1 LGSCGSHR
9 LEFNRRY
16 GDQEHV
22 IVSERPASLKFSSP
36 GLLPDRRLQAD
47 GAGAIMNGRM
57 SHDATYIRRAIALAR
72 QARERGNHPFGALLV
87 ADDHIVLEAENTV
100 VTENNP
106 THHAEMNLV
115 QGAWRQLPAEL
126 ITRST
131 LYTST
136 EPCPMCTGAIFW
148 SGIRRVVFSFPAL
161 DLGELA
167 HDRFCGPCNVLF
179 DRAEQRTEIIG
190 PILAD
195 EGRQVHVGFW
205 TTA

>member
-1 LGSCGSHR
+1 MT
-9 LEFNRRY
+9 E
-16 GDQEHV
+16 
-22 IVSERPASLKFSSP
+22 
-36 GLLPDRRLQAD
+36 
-47 GAGAIMNGRM
+47 
-57 SHDATYIRRAIALAR
+57 DAKYIRRAIDLAR

-87 ADDHIVLEAENTV
+87 ADERIVLEAENTV
-100 VTENNP
+100 VSQNNP
-106 THHAEMNLV
+106 THHAELNLV
-115 QGAWRQLPAEL
+115 QAAWQTLPSEL

-161 DLGELA
+161 DLGA
-167 HDRFCGPCNVLF
+167 MADDKFCGPCRQLF
-179 DRAEQRTEIIG
+179 ERAEQKTEVVG

-195 EGRQVHVGFW
+195 EGRQVHLGFW